1 MSDVRDKIARG
12 TKTPS
17 VRPLRSAAD
26 GLPGDNRPKIGARV
40 ICTVDNTYLIDYH
53 EARRGTYGT
62 VVGNYGGVTPDSPIS
77 NVMVAW
83 DSAPEHRSALRIL
96 RARAGAITAA
106 GGLRSL
112 RAASCG
118 LEGRSAFHKRGYP
131 STASRPPSGPCREAS
146 TDLDAGC

>member
-83 DSAPEHRSALRIL
+83 DSAPEHEVRCAFSELAPAQSPLQ
-96 RARAGAITAA
+96 AGC
-106 GGLRSL
+106 GRCEL
-112 RAASCG
+112 RAAGWRAAVPSQARISIDSFAAT
-118 LEGRSAFHKRGYP
+118 EWTVSRGVN
-131 STASRPPSGPCREAS
+131 
-146 TDLDAGC
+146 